1 PRKLIRKAAVIMAY
15 LRSKSSEKFR
25 SRRVW
30 GQRPG
35 RPDNCNA
42 VFLWLSSAKAGE
54 RHSEA
59 SRKAAL
65 KIFTKTSQKMQR
77 FCIFFL

>member
-1 PRKLIRKAAVIMAY
+1 MPFFYGYRLRKQAKDIAKRRK
-15 LRSKSSEKFR
+15 RDSGGSKVTVGTSGA
-25 SRRVW
+25 RV
-30 GQRPG
+30 
-35 RPDNCNA
+35 A